1 MRKHCKRVQRRAVAP
16 TMVAMHLNPEICI
29 QEQMAVNALRGGWA
43 TTDHFNLLADCRDM
57 LILAASERGDRSVMI
72 ACDLAG
78 IALMNMRDR
87 HADKGKI
94 GATGDELKALS
105 LLVTV
110 SEDFWKRQ
118 GGNLFVDAEAEL
130 HRARQMRAEEVSMKE
145 TS

>member
-29 QEQMAVNALRGGWA
+29 HEQMAVNALRGGWA